1 MARQLAGDV
10 EIQAI
15 GELLAAM
22 REAVEQ
28 SAAAFAKAADK
39 FRMTNEAMLDAEESR
54 IAEMLKH
61 EREAEARLA
70 RFAARLSHILDRSL
84 AAYENRDTPNR
95 YEWYLAILSPS
106 AAHRAR
112 ETRWRRLSLDHGI
125 ETCLADLDMLL
136 GLAGEHRQF
145 LIERRKASEAELNRF
160 IDQRGEA
167 LEELL
172 QAEGGDARS
181 GPQAAA
187 VFFRFAGLFQN
198 FIDALN
204 ESVGAVNALI
214 NKLVIET
221 ERALVLRDALRPAA
235 NQTMP
240 SSKEAA
246 NAWPHIAPL
255 VALSEKG
262 MLSIGEIERRRNLID
277 QTFHSRFDAHH
288 DKLNSTRAQR
298 PIT

>member
-1 MARQLAGDV
+1 MAGQLAGDR

-22 REAVEQ
+22 REAVAQ
-28 SAAAFAKAADK
+28 SAEAFAKAAEK
-39 FRMTNEAMLDAEESR
+39 FAMADEAMLDAEESR
-54 IAEMLKH
+54 IAEILKH

-70 RFAARLSHILDRSL
+70 RLAARLSHILDRSL

-95 YEWYLAILSPS
+95 YEWYLAFLSPT

-125 ETCLADLDMLL
+125 ETCLAELDMLL
-136 GLAGEHRQF
+136 GLAEEHRQF
-145 LIERRKASEAELNRF
+145 LIERRKASEADLNRF
-160 IDQRGEA
+160 IDRRGEA

-172 QAEGGDARS
+172 QADEDAGSR
-181 GPQAAA
+181 PQAIA
-187 VFFRFAGLFQN
+187 VFARFTGLFQN
-198 FIDALN
+198 LLDAVN
-204 ESVGAVNALI
+204 ESIGAANALI
-214 NKLVIET
+214 NKLAIET

-235 NQTMP
+235 NETAP

-246 NAWPHIAPL
+246 GARPHIAPL

-277 QTFHSRFDAHH
+277 QTFHSRFDAHL
-288 DKLNSTRAQR
+288 DKLTSTRAPR